1 MANLN
6 NQTEEALGW
15 AAESEKYIDK
25 GMEPSKDIT
34 FRDAAKF
41 VAELT
46 PVIGDA
52 MAAKEVY
59 DELQKDDPNYFLAGA
74 LGGATVIGLIPG
86 IGDVAAKA
94 IKKGARNFF
103 DVAKRVEVDSNT
115 LGTNLGNVNLK
126 PKEPF
131 KKTQSAYRIATQS
144 EDGKLYP
151 LFVNASDEIP
161 VGQWV
166 SATIPPITFKGAN
179 GNTYVPSKGAKR
191 SKGEKAKPT
200 GDMQALPDKDTANNL
215 KEAGFSVERPSK
227 KYPFGRVRAVAS
239 RPGFHA
245 TTKPVAHHL
254 GPEDLIVSST
264 ERDKLLA
271 AGITPKAFKSKT
283 FNYLDGKLISKKQV
297 ANISEKDKKRVTSQ
311 KKYYVKRRAE
321 DQVFIEVEMADD
333 TSEDLIKYMQE
344 RGRKDIDDKLPSGG
358 SYKYTEGQADA
369 ETWVIGGDMKV
380 TRVLSREE
388 AKSAQNAMGIK
399 DLPHRDEVEKIL
411 GRKFYNGGL
420 VGENMFTGQQDY
432 LLSSDAMQMNEGGTA
447 IKNTMQMNEGGAAT
461 DKQMVLAFMAD
472 EVDVDPVSG
481 NEVPP
486 GSLPEEVRDDIP
498 AQLSEGEYVVPAD
511 VLRFYGMK
519 FFEDLRENAKIELAR
534 MDREGRIGGQP
545 VPANDNDLTP
555 EEIAELDSIGAAV
568 GGFITGQASQSTMAD
583 PYQQQ
588 QMMYRQG
595 APVAM
600 GNAGYAPGGTVT
612 AADDDI
618 DSTQP
623 TYTDEQLRNAFAP
636 GFSFLDSPVDSAATS
651 SVILYGP
658 GGEVVTLF
666 LPAQKDLYDEYI
678 EKGYSTEQVKVTTET
693 EVGQPQGGG
702 GSGPIQ
708 QDQSEKIPLEDM
720 SIDELTATIKG
731 LGTMN
736 SIATAIAST
745 VGLPITALIN
755 TATVAQ
761 YNDAIDLLEDKS
773 GKTDHGFERKG
784 SIFGGE
790 SSLFDGLEDTDGK
803 SGATFG
809 DTWLGD
815 LLGFDEKGFGVQGDN
830 LRDSF
835 GGSRRDDDTNKGGS
849 SGSNKSSSNIV
860 KDPDP
865 KKYESDDVTRDA
877 FEDISSKQGPS
888 FDDSSLGK

>member
-1 MANLN
+1 MDNLDS
-6 NQTEEALGW
+6 QTEEALGW
-15 AAESEKYIDK
+15 AAEADKYIDNDIA
-25 GMEPSKDIT
+25 PSKDIT
-34 FRDAAKF
+34 FMDAAKF

-74 LGGATVIGLIPG
+74 LGGATIIGLIPG

-94 IKKGARNFF
+94 IKKGAKNFF

-179 GNTYVPSKGAKR
+179 GNMYVPSKGAKR

-200 GDMQALPDKDTANNL
+200 GDMQALPDKETANNL

-297 ANISEKDKKRVTSQ
+297 ANLSEKDKKRVTSQ

-388 AKSAQNAMGIK
+388 AKAAQDAMGVK
-399 DLPHRDEVEKIL
+399 DLPYRDEVEKIL
-411 GRKFYNGGL
+411 GRNFYNGGL

-432 LLSSDAMQMNEGGTA
+432 LLSSDAMQMNEGGVSR
-447 IKNTMQMNEGGAAT
+447 KNKEEDQMI
-461 DKQMVLAFMAD
+461 MAFMVD
-472 EVDVDPVSG
+472 DGKDVDPVSG

-486 GSLPEEVRDDIP
+486 GSLAKEVRDDIP

-534 MDREGRIGGQP
+534 MEAEGRIGGQP
-545 VPANDNDLTP
+545 VPANDNELTD
-555 EEIAELDSIGAAV
+555 EEKAELDSIGAAV
-568 GGFITGQASQSTMAD
+568 GGFITGQPSQSTMPD

-600 GNAGYAPGGTVT
+600 GNAGYNTGGLEDGTE
-612 AADDDI
+612 
-618 DSTQP
+618 P
-623 TYTDEQLRNAFAP
+623 TYTDEQLRNVFAP
-636 GFSFLDSPVDSAATS
+636 GFSFLDTPVGS
-651 SVILYGP
+651 
-658 GGEVVTLF
+658 
-666 LPAQKDLYDEYI
+666 LPAEFTPVMMYKQGENPTMALTKEQYDQMLSE
-678 EKGYSTEQVKVTTET
+678 GWSTQQVKVTTET
-693 EVGQPQGGG
+693 DVGRSDNDDPE
-702 GSGPIQ
+702 PKVEP
-708 QDQSEKIPLEDM
+708 EKIALEDM
-720 SIDELTATIKG
+720 DVDQLTSTIKG

-745 VGLPITALIN
+745 VGIPVTALIN
-755 TATVAQ
+755 AGTVAQ
-761 YNDAIDLLEDKS
+761 YNDAIDLLEDKT
-773 GKTDHGFERKG
+773 GNTDHGFERKG

-790 SSLFDGLEDTDGK
+790 GSLFEGLEDSDG
-803 SGATFG
+803 SGGASFG

-815 LLGFDEKGFGVQGDN
+815 LLGFDGKAGVQGDG

-835 GGSRRDDDTNKGGS
+835 GGSRRDGDTDKGGS
-849 SGSNKSSSNIV
+849 SGSNNKKPNNNNKPSSSGSSASDIINQSIQD
-860 KDPDP
+860 KAAEDSRSIDPSTVDQ
-865 KKYESDDVTRDA
+865 EA
-877 FEDISSKQGPS
+877 I
-888 FDDSSLGK
+888 